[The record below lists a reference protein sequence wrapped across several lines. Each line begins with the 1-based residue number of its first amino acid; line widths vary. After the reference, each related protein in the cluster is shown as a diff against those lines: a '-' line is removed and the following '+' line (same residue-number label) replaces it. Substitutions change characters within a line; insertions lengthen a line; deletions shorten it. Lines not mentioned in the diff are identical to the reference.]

1 MRLLPVAAM
10 VAAIVTCARVAASS
24 ESAACAPCHR
34 AIYDSYQRTPM
45 AASSGE
51 AGRAVPPEAFGRA
64 AFTHAASG
72 FRYRVSRTR
81 GSLRMDF
88 EKATNLSLS
97 GRKPLAWFVGSGAVA
112 RSYLLVADGFL
123 FEAPVSYYSASASWD
138 LAPAYDR
145 YAYPFLTRPIAPAC
159 LSCHASGIAVVPGT
173 QNRFG
178 PNPFRE
184 GGITCERCHGTGEAH
199 IAKMKSG
206 QGEGGSGILNPPNL
220 MADRRDSICAQCH
233 LSGEVRVNRPGA
245 TWDTYRPGDR
255 LADSMTVFVRAQV
268 SPGMTVNSHF
278 EKLGQSACK
287 RRAGDR
293 LWCGSCHD
301 PHSVP
306 AAPQRAAWF
315 RRKCLN
321 CHAEQP
327 CKESP
332 AARARRQ
339 DDCTACHM
347 PKSPVIDALHVVYTD
362 HSVPRRPRP
371 AALPPADADLVPFEG
386 FTASA
391 RDLALAYAITA
402 ARQPPAPGRTRAL
415 QLLEAA
421 ERDSPDDS
429 EVLLYLAEIY
439 RTGGQPDRAIPLYRR
454 AMRLDPTEV
463 TASVGLGG
471 ILFERGQYRESIRLW
486 QDALSRNSGLVL
498 VSTNLAMAQWNSGEL
513 ASAESTLRRV
523 IDLSPGFQPARDLL
537 RRLQDALAGR

>member
-1 MRLLPVAAM
+1 MRLL
-10 VAAIVTCARVAASS
+10 VAAIALWVRAAAGA

-34 AIYDSYQRTPM
+34 AIYDSYQHTPM

-51 AGRAVPPEAFGRA
+51 AGRATPAEAFGRA
-64 AFTHAASG
+64 AFTHVASG
-72 FRYRVSRTR
+72 FRYRVSRNR
-81 GSLRMDF
+81 GNLWMEFEKTADPSLRG
-88 EKATNLSLS
+88 KKQLV
-97 GRKPLAWFVGSGAVA
+97 WFVGSGAVA

-123 FEAPVSYYSASASWD
+123 FEAPVAYYSAGASWD

-159 LSCHASGIAVVPGT
+159 LTCHASGLAVVPGT

-178 PNPFRE
+178 PRPFRE
-184 GGITCERCHGTGEAH
+184 SGIACERCHGPGEAH
-199 IAKMKSG
+199 IEKMKSG
-206 QGEGGSGILNPPNL
+206 QGEGDSRILNPANL
-220 MADRRDSICAQCH
+220 MADRRDSVCAQCH
-233 LSGEVRVNRPGA
+233 LSGEVRVNRPGG
-245 TWDTYRPGDR
+245 TWDTYRPGAR

-278 EKLGQSACK
+278 EKLAQSACK
-287 RRAGDR
+287 QRAGDR

-306 AAPQRAAWF
+306 AAPERAAWF

-327 CKESP
+327 CKETP
-332 AARARRQ
+332 AVRARRQ

-347 PKSPVIDALHVVYTD
+347 PKSPVTDALHVVYTD
-362 HSVPRRPRP
+362 HSIPRRPRP
-371 AALPPADADLVPFEG
+371 AASPPAGTDLVPFEG
-386 FTASA
+386 FTASL
-391 RDLALAYAITA
+391 RDQALAYAIA
-402 ARQPPAPGRTRAL
+402 AVRQPPAPGPTRAL
-415 QLLEAA
+415 QLLKAA
-421 ERDSPDDS
+421 EQNSPDDS

-454 AMRLDPTEV
+454 AMRLDPTQV

-471 ILFERGQYRESIRLW
+471 ILFERGQYSESIRLW

-498 VSTNLAMAQWNSGEL
+498 VSTNLAMAQWNSGDL
-513 ASAESTLRRV
+513 ASTESTLRRV
-523 IDLSPGFQPARDLL
+523 IDLSPCFQPARDLL
-537 RRLQDALAGR
+537 RRLLDALARR